1 MSKRESMRYS
11 INLFAKSKRG
21 LHAGFTLVEALIIIF
36 ILGIVVTLAVPT
48 LQSGLAES
56 RLAAAS
62 GEITVALEYAQ
73 LVAMTSGGQTRV
85 TIDAAND
92 TFLVKR
98 YEITGNIMG
107 TETQIP
113 EGQIDFGAFFIVA
126 HPASRGK
133 DYEIA
138 FADEDRFD
146 GVDIVSTTFPE
157 ELGKT
162 VTFNSMGVPS
172 GGGTVTLSL
181 GGNQII
187 VTVDALGKVSTSS

>member
-1 MSKRESMRYS
+1 MRCL
-11 INLFAKSKRG
+11 IDLFTKPKRG
-21 LHAGFTLVEALIIIF
+21 LHGGFTLVEALIIMF

-48 LQSGLAES
+48 LQSGLTES

-73 LVAMTSGGQTRV
+73 LVAMTSGSETRV
-85 TIDAAND
+85 TIDVDQD
-92 TFLVKR
+92 TILVKR
-98 YEITGNIMG
+98 FEVSDEIMDDIMG
-107 TETQIP
+107 NAVEIDEDDI
-113 EGQIDFGAFFIVA
+113 EGGDFVTVA

-133 DYEIA
+133 EYKII

-146 GVDIVSTTFPE
+146 GVDIVSTTLPE

-181 GGNQII
+181 GGNQVIL
-187 VTVDALGKVSTSS
+187 TVDALGKVTSSS

>member
-1 MSKRESMRYS
+1 MLCLIDLFTKPKRM
-11 INLFAKSKRG
+11 
-21 LHAGFTLVEALIIIF
+21 LHGGFTLVEALIIIF
-36 ILGIVVTLAVPT
+36 ILGIVATLAVPT

-56 RLAAAS
+56 KLAGAS

-73 LVAMTSGGQTRV
+73 LVAMTSGSETSV

-92 TFLVKR
+92 TILVKR

-113 EGQIDFGAFFIVA
+113 EGQIDFGAFVTVA

-133 DYEIA
+133 DYYIV

-146 GVDIVSTTFPE
+146 GVDIVSTTF
-157 ELGKT
+157 GGGQVK
-162 VTFNSMGVPS
+162 FDAMGVPIPS

-181 GGNQII
+181 GGNQVI
-187 VTVDALGKVSTSS
+187 VTVDALGKVTSSS

>member
-1 MSKRESMRYS
+1 MRCL
-11 INLFAKSKRG
+11 IDLLAKSKRA
-21 LHAGFTLVEALIIIF
+21 LHGGFTLVETLIVLLV
-36 ILGIVVTLAVPT
+36 LGIVVTLAIPT
-48 LQSGLAES
+48 LQSGFTES
-56 RLAAAS
+56 KLAAAS

-85 TIDAAND
+85 TIYADSD
-92 TFLVKR
+92 TILVER
-98 YEITGNIMG
+98 FEVSDEIMGNIMG
-107 TETQIP
+107 NAVEIDEDDI
-113 EGQIDFGAFFIVA
+113 EGGDFVTVA

-133 DYEIA
+133 EYKII

-146 GVDIVSTTFPE
+146 GVDIVSTTLPE

-181 GGNQII
+181 GGNQVIL
-187 VTVDALGKVSTSS
+187 TVDALGKVTTSS